1 LKNWKNKRNSNRF
14 LMIKLCF
21 AALVMT
27 AVISGCTSEEKTIMT
42 GPDGSIKVALNLN
55 KEGQPLYTVT
65 YRDTAVI
72 SEGFLGIVR
81 SDADFSSGLR
91 LDSVS
96 GPEEVSESYTLL
108 HGKKKDA
115 KYSALRHTAHL
126 SSSTGEAM
134 DIIFQ
139 VSDDGFAFCY
149 RFPGASEEM
158 KQITEE
164 KSSFG
169 FAEGTLAWIQPR
181 APSKT
186 GWNQTNP
193 SYEENYLMEVAL
205 STVAADTNGWGFPAL
220 FRTGNC
226 WANLTES
233 WPDRNYC
240 GSHLAKGTGA
250 NEMVI
255 SFPESTEGYTGGSVL
270 PESKLPWQTPWRIV
284 TLGSTPGVIAESTHG
299 TDLALPPEE
308 GDFSYVRPGRA
319 AWSWALMKDRSVNYE
334 TQKRFITYAAEMG
347 WEYCLIDVNWDK
359 TIGWEKIA
367 DLARLAEEKKVGLIL
382 WYNSA
387 GDWNTV
393 TYHPKD
399 RLLTPE
405 SRAEEFSRLERLG
418 IKGIKVDFFG
428 GDGQSMM
435 DYYQDILADA
445 HRHRLVVN
453 CHGSTLPRGLH
464 RTWPN
469 LVSMEAIRGFE
480 FATFDQATADLV
492 ASKATML
499 AFTRNAFD
507 PMDFTPVCFT
517 EYDNFERVTGN
528 GAELALAVLF
538 LSGVQHYAEAPKGMA
553 SVPDYVREMM
563 SEIPVSWDETMFI
576 DGYPGRYIVL
586 ARRSGD
592 DWYFAGVNAGED
604 TVRLNPDL
612 PFAKGIS
619 GTIITEGETLRSFS
633 QGTITPDQ
641 SGTVSVQII
650 PNGGF
655 VIRFEK
661 PAL

>member
-1 LKNWKNKRNSNRF
+1 MK
-14 LMIKLCF
+14 KLWF

-27 AVISGCTSEEKTIMT
+27 VIISGCTSAKTITMT
-42 GPDGSIKVALNLN
+42 GPDGRIKVTFNLN
-55 KEGQPLYTVT
+55 KEGQPVYSVM

-72 SEGFLGIVR
+72 SESFLGIVR
-81 SDADFSSGLR
+81 SDADFSSGLK
-91 LDSVS
+91 LDSVT
-96 GPEEVSESYTLL
+96 GPEEVMESYALL

-115 KYSALRHTAHL
+115 QYSALRHTVHL

-158 KQITEE
+158 KYITEE
-164 KSSFG
+164 RSSFG

-181 APSKT
+181 APSKS

-205 STVAADTNGWGFPAL
+205 STVADDENGWVFPAL

-226 WANLTES
+226 WVNLTES

-240 GSHLAKGTGA
+240 GSHLARGTGA

-255 SFPESTEGYTGGSVL
+255 SFPEPTEGYTGGSVF
-270 PESKLPWQTPWRIV
+270 PESKLPWKTPWRIV
-284 TLGSTPGVIAESTHG
+284 TMGSTPGVIAESTQG
-299 TDLALPPEE
+299 TDLAHSPIED
-308 GDFSYVRPGRA
+308 DFSYVRPGRA
-319 AWSWALMKDRSVNYE
+319 AWSWALMKDGSVNYE
-334 TQKRFITYAAEMG
+334 EQKRFINYAAEMG
-347 WEYCLIDVNWDK
+347 WEYCLIDVNWDQ
-359 TIGWEKIA
+359 TIGWDRIA

-399 RLLTPE
+399 RLLTSE
-405 SRAEEFSRLERLG
+405 SREEEFSRLESLG

-445 HRHRLVVN
+445 HRHKLVVN

-492 ASKATML
+492 PSKAAIL
-499 AFTRNAFD
+499 AVTRNAFD

-517 EYDNFERVTGN
+517 EYDNNKRVTGN

-538 LSGVQHYAEAPKGMA
+538 LSGVQHYAETPEGMA
-553 SVPDYVREMM
+553 TVPGYVREMM
-563 SEIPVSWDETMFI
+563 SEIPVSWDETRFI

-592 DWYFAGVNAGED
+592 DWYVASVNAEED
-604 TVRLNPDL
+604 TVRLNLNL
-612 PFAKGIS
+612 PFAEGIS

-633 QGTITPDQ
+633 QGTVTPDK
-641 SGTVSVQII
+641 SGAASVQIM
-650 PNGGF
+650 PKGGF

>member
-1 LKNWKNKRNSNRF
+1 MKR
-14 LMIKLCF
+14 LWF
-21 AALVMT
+21 AALMVT
-27 AVISGCTSEEKTIMT
+27 AVISGCTSSETLIMT
-42 GPDGSIKVALNLN
+42 GPDGTIKVALNLN
-55 KEGQPLYTVT
+55 KEGQPVYTVT

-72 SEGFLGIVR
+72 CEGFLGIVR
-81 SDADFSSGLR
+81 SDADFSSDLK

-96 GPEEVSESYTLL
+96 GQEEVSVSYNLL

-139 VSDDGFAFCY
+139 VSDDGFAFYY

-158 KQITEE
+158 KYITDERT
-164 KSSFG
+164 SFG

-181 APSKT
+181 APSKS

-205 STVAADTNGWGFPAL
+205 STVAADTNGWVFPAL
-220 FRTGNC
+220 FRTANC
-226 WANLTES
+226 WINLTES
-233 WPDRNYC
+233 WPDRNFC
-240 GSHLAKGTGA
+240 GSHLAKGDGA

-255 SFPESTEGYTGGSVL
+255 AFPESTEGYTGGSVL

-284 TLGSTPGVIAESTHG
+284 TMGSTPGVIAESTHG
-299 TDLALPPEE
+299 TDLALPPGES
-308 GDFSYVRPGRA
+308 DFSYVRPGKA
-319 AWSWALMKDRSVNYE
+319 AWSWALMKDGSVNYE
-334 TQKRFITYAAEMG
+334 EQKRFITYASEMG
-347 WEYCLIDVNWDK
+347 WEYCLIDVNWDQ
-359 TIGWEKIA
+359 TIGWDRIA
-367 DLARLAEEKKVGLIL
+367 DLARLAEEKEVGLIL

-393 TYHPKD
+393 IYHPKD

-405 SRAEEFSRLERLG
+405 SREVEFSRLESLG

-445 HRHRLVVN
+445 HRHKLLVN

-464 RTWPN
+464 HTWAN

-492 ASKATML
+492 ASKATTL

-517 EYDNFERVTGN
+517 EYDNNKRVTGN

-538 LSGVQHYAEAPKGMA
+538 LSGVQHYAETPRGMA
-553 SVPDYVREMM
+553 TVPDYVREMM
-563 SEIPVSWDETMFI
+563 REIPVSWDETMFI

-592 DWYFAGVNAGED
+592 DWYVAGVNAGED
-604 TVRLNPDL
+604 TIRLNLDL
-612 PFAKGIS
+612 PFAEGIP

-633 QGTITPDQ
+633 RGTITPDQ
-641 SGTVSVQII
+641 SGTASVQIM

>member
-1 LKNWKNKRNSNRF
+1 MWLS
-14 LMIKLCF
+14 
-21 AALVMT
+21 ALIVT
-27 AVISGCTSEEKTIMT
+27 AIISGCTSAETIIMT
-42 GPDGSIKVALNLN
+42 GPDGAIKVALNLN

-81 SDADFSSGLR
+81 SDADFSSGLK
-91 LDSVS
+91 LDSVT
-96 GPEEVSESYTLL
+96 GPEVVSGSYTLL

-126 SSSTGEAM
+126 SSSTGEAI

-149 RFPGASEEM
+149 RFPSVSEEM
-158 KQITEE
+158 KYITEE

-181 APSKT
+181 APSKS

-205 STVAADTNGWGFPAL
+205 STVAADTNGWVFPAL
-220 FRTGNC
+220 FRSGNC
-226 WANLTES
+226 WVNLTES

-240 GSHLAKGTGA
+240 GSHLAKGTAA

-255 SFPESTEGYTGGSVL
+255 SFPEPSEGYTGGSVF
-270 PESKLPWQTPWRIV
+270 PQSQLPWQTPWRIV

-299 TDLALPPEE
+299 TDLALPPTG
-308 GDFSYVRPGRA
+308 GDFSYVKPGRA

-334 TQKRFITYAAEMG
+334 TQKRFINYAAEMG
-347 WEYCLIDVNWDK
+347 WEYCLIDVNWDE

-399 RLLTPE
+399 RLLTSE
-405 SRAEEFSRLERLG
+405 SREEEFSRLESLG

-445 HRHRLVVN
+445 HRHKLVVN

-492 ASKATML
+492 ASKATIL
-499 AFTRNAFD
+499 AVTRNAFD

-517 EYDNFERVTGN
+517 EYDNNKRVTGN

-538 LSGVQHYAEAPKGMA
+538 LSGVQHYAETPEGMA
-553 SVPDYVREMM
+553 TVPDYVREMM
-563 SEIPVSWDETMFI
+563 SEIPVSWDETRFI

-592 DWYFAGVNAGED
+592 DWYVAGVNAEED
-604 TVRLNPDL
+604 TVRLNLNL
-612 PFAKGIS
+612 PFAEGIS
-619 GTIITEGETLRSFS
+619 GTIITEGGSLRSFA
-633 QGTITPDQ
+633 QDTITPDQ
-641 SGTVSVQII
+641 SGTVSVQIM

>member
-1 LKNWKNKRNSNRF
+1 MKRLLNAIAVPILAIAGCSGGNE
-14 LMIKLCF
+14 
-21 AALVMT
+21 VPMT
-27 AVISGCTSEEKTIMT
+27 S
-42 GPDGSIKVALNLN
+42 PDGKVMLTFELDQSGLPTFTAYY
-55 KEGQPLYTVT
+55 Q
-65 YRDTAVI
+65 DTDVI
-72 SEGFLGIVR
+72 TRGVLGIVR
-81 SDADFSSGLR
+81 ADTDFSRGLR
-91 LDSVS
+91 MDSIS
-96 GPEEVSESYTLL
+96 GPATVNENYTLSY
-108 HGKKKDA
+108 GKKKA
-115 KYSALRHTAHL
+115 ASYNALRHTVHL
-126 SSSTGEAM
+126 TSSSGEAM
-134 DIIFQ
+134 DIVFQ
-139 VSDDGFAFCY
+139 ISNDGFAFCY
-149 RFPGASEEM
+149 RFPDRSEEL
-158 KQITEE
+158 KYITEE

-169 FAEGTLAWIQPR
+169 FPEETLAWIQPR
-181 APSKT
+181 AASKS

-193 SYEENYLMEVAL
+193 SYEENYLIEVPLATL
-205 STVAADTNGWGFPAL
+205 VTDTNGYVFPAL
-220 FRTGNC
+220 FRTANC
-226 WANLTES
+226 WINLTES

-240 GSHLAKGTGA
+240 GSHLAKGIGA

-255 SFPESTEGYTGGSVL
+255 AFPESTEGYTNGSVL
-270 PESKLPWQTPWRIV
+270 PQSKLPWQTPWRII
-284 TLGSTPGVIAESTHG
+284 TMGSTPEVIAESTHG
-299 TDLALPPEE
+299 TDLALPPGE

-319 AWSWALMKDRSVNYE
+319 AWSWALMKDGSVNYE
-334 TQKRFITYAAEMG
+334 MQRKFISYASEMG

-367 DLARLAEEKKVGLIL
+367 ELAKLAEEKKVGLIL

-405 SRAEEFSRLERLG
+405 SRQEEFSKLAGLG

-480 FATFDQATADLV
+480 FATFDQETADLV
-492 ASKATML
+492 PSKATML

-517 EYDNFERVTGN
+517 EYDNFKRVTGN

-538 LSGVQHYAEAPKGMA
+538 LSGVQHYAETPKGMA
-553 SVPDYVREMM
+553 TVPDYVREMM
-563 SEIPVSWDETMFI
+563 SEIPVSWDETRFI

-592 DWYFAGVNAGED
+592 DWYVAGVNAEED
-604 TVRLNPDL
+604 PIRLNLKL
-612 PFAKGIS
+612 PFAEGIS

-633 QGTITPDQ
+633 HDTITPDQ
-641 SGTVSVQII
+641 SGMVIVQIM
-650 PNGGF
+650 PNRGF
-655 VIRFEK
+655 VIRFAQ
-661 PAL
+661 PVQ

>member
-1 LKNWKNKRNSNRF
+1 MTVTPKQNAMKNQLLTLAV
-14 LMIKLCF
+14 LMII
-21 AALVMT
+21 AL
-27 AVISGCTSEEKTIMT
+27 ISGCSSAKTIIMT
-42 GPDGSIKVALNLN
+42 DPGNRIKVAFNLN
-55 KEGQPLYTVT
+55 KEGQPVYSVT

-72 SEGFLGIVR
+72 TEGILGLVR
-81 SDADFSSGLR
+81 SDADFSSGLK
-91 LDSVS
+91 LISVT
-96 GPEEVSESYTLL
+96 GPEQVSESYTLL

-115 KYSALRHTAHL
+115 IYNALRHTVHL
-126 SSSTGEAM
+126 SSATGEAM

-139 VSDDGFAFCY
+139 VSDEGFAFCY
-149 RFPGASEEM
+149 NFPGASEEM
-158 KQITEE
+158 KYITEE
-164 KSSFG
+164 RSSFG
-169 FAEGTLAWIQPR
+169 FAEGTLGWIQPR
-181 APSKT
+181 AASKS

-193 SYEENYLMEVAL
+193 SYEENYLMEVPL
-205 STVAADTNGWGFPAL
+205 SSVAADKNGWVFPAL
-220 FRTGNC
+220 FRSGNC
-226 WANLTES
+226 WVNLTES
-233 WPDRNYC
+233 WPDRNYS
-240 GSHLAKGTGA
+240 GSHLAKGKGV

-255 SFPESTEGYTGGSVL
+255 AFPEPTEGYTSGSVL
-270 PESKLPWQTPWRIV
+270 PQSKLPWQTPWRIV
-284 TLGSTPGVIAESTHG
+284 TMGSTPGVIAESAHG
-299 TDLALPPEE
+299 TDLALAPTE
-308 GDFSYVRPGRA
+308 GDFSYVKPGRA
-319 AWSWALMKDRSVNYE
+319 AWSWALMKDRSVNFE
-334 TQKRFITYAAEMG
+334 MQKRFIIYAAEMG
-347 WEYCLIDVNWDK
+347 WEFCLIDVNWDE

-367 DLARLAEEKKVGLIL
+367 DLARMAEEKKVGLIL

-405 SRAEEFSRLERLG
+405 SREEEFSRLESLG
-418 IKGIKVDFFG
+418 IKGIKVDFFA

-453 CHGSTLPRGLH
+453 CHGSTLPRGLQ

-492 ASKATML
+492 PSKATTL

-517 EYDNFERVTGN
+517 EYDNNKRVTGN

-538 LSGVQHYAEAPKGMA
+538 LSGVQHYAETPKGMA
-553 SVPDYVREMM
+553 SVPDYLREMM
-563 SEIPVSWDETMFI
+563 SEIPVSWDETRFI
-576 DGYPGRYIVL
+576 DGYPGKYIVL

-592 DWYFAGVNAGED
+592 DWYVAGVNAEEN
-604 TVRLNPDL
+604 TIRLNLNL
-612 PFAKGIS
+612 PFAEGFS
-619 GTIITEGETLRSFS
+619 GTIITEGETLQSFS
-633 QGTITPDQ
+633 HETITPDK
-641 SGTVSVQII
+641 SGMVRVQIM

-655 VIRFEK
+655 VIRYEQ

>member
-1 LKNWKNKRNSNRF
+1 MKNQLLTIAV
-14 LMIKLCF
+14 LMII
-21 AALVMT
+21 
-27 AVISGCTSEEKTIMT
+27 AVISGCSSAKTTIMT
-42 GPDGSIKVALNLN
+42 GPDGRIKLAFNLN
-55 KEGQPLYTVT
+55 KDGQPLYKVT

-72 SEGFLGIVR
+72 TEGILGLVR
-81 SDADFSSGLR
+81 SDADFSSGLK
-91 LDSVS
+91 LDSVT
-96 GPEEVSESYTLL
+96 GPEKIRESYTLL

-115 KYSALRHTAHL
+115 IYNALRHTVHL

-149 RFPGASEEM
+149 KFPGASEEM
-158 KQITEE
+158 KYITEE
-164 KSSFG
+164 RSSFG
-169 FAEGTLAWIQPR
+169 FAVGTLGWIQPR
-181 APSKT
+181 AASKS

-193 SYEENYLMEVAL
+193 SYEENYLMEVQL
-205 STVAADTNGWGFPAL
+205 STVADDKNGWVFPAL
-220 FRTGNC
+220 FRSGNC
-226 WANLTES
+226 WVNLTES

-240 GSHLAKGTGA
+240 VSHLAKGTGV

-255 SFPESTEGYTGGSVL
+255 AFPESTEGYTNGSVF
-270 PESKLPWQTPWRIV
+270 PQSQLPWQTPWRIV
-284 TLGSTPGVIAESTHG
+284 TMGSTPGVIAESTHG
-299 TDLALPPEE
+299 TDLALPPGE
-308 GDFSYVRPGRA
+308 GDFSYVKPGRA
-319 AWSWALMKDRSVNYE
+319 AWSWALMKDGSVNFE
-334 TQKRFITYAAEMG
+334 VQKRFITYAAEMG
-347 WEYCLIDVNWDK
+347 WEYCLIDVNWDE

-367 DLARLAEEKKVGLIL
+367 NLARIAEEKKVGLIL

-405 SRAEEFSRLERLG
+405 SREEEFSRLESLG

-492 ASKATML
+492 ASKATTL

-517 EYDNFERVTGN
+517 DYDNFKRVTGN

-538 LSGVQHYAEAPKGMA
+538 LSGVQHYAETPEGMA
-553 SVPDYVREMM
+553 TVPDYVKDMM
-563 SEIPVSWDETMFI
+563 KNIPVTWDESRFI
-576 DGYPGRYIVL
+576 TGYPGKYIVL
-586 ARRSGD
+586 ARRSGNA
-592 DWYFAGVNAGED
+592 WYVAGVNADKD
-604 TVRLNPDL
+604 TLNIYLKL
-612 PFAKGIS
+612 PFAEGIS
-619 GTIITEGETLRSFS
+619 GTIISEGETLRSFS
-633 QGTITPDQ
+633 QDTIMPDWTGG
-641 SGTVSVQII
+641 STVEIK
-650 PNGGF
+650 PGGGF
-655 VIRFEK
+655 VMRFIQNFEEIAIR
-661 PAL
+661 

>member
-1 LKNWKNKRNSNRF
+1 MR
-14 LMIKLCF
+14 KLWF
-21 AALVMT
+21 AALLMT
-27 AVISGCTSEEKTIMT
+27 VVISGCTSAKTIIMT
-42 GPDGSIKVALNLN
+42 SPEGRIKVAFNLN

-72 SEGFLGIVR
+72 SESFLGIVR
-81 SDADFSSGLR
+81 SDADFSSGLK
-91 LDSVS
+91 LDSVT
-96 GPEEVSESYTLL
+96 GPEEVMESYALL
-108 HGKKKDA
+108 HGKKKVA

-158 KQITEE
+158 KYITEE
-164 KSSFG
+164 RSSFG
-169 FAEGTLAWIQPR
+169 FAEGTLGWIQPR
-181 APSKT
+181 AVSKS

-193 SYEENYLMEVAL
+193 SYEENYLMEVQL
-205 STVAADTNGWGFPAL
+205 STVADDKNGWVFPAL
-220 FRTGNC
+220 FRSGNC
-226 WANLTES
+226 WVNLTES
-233 WPDRNYC
+233 WPDRNYS
-240 GSHLAKGTGA
+240 GSHLAKGKGA

-255 SFPESTEGYTGGSVL
+255 AFPEPTEGYTGGSVF
-270 PESKLPWQTPWRIV
+270 PQSMLPWQTPWRIV
-284 TLGSTPGVIAESTHG
+284 TMGSTPGVIAESTHG
-299 TDLALPPEE
+299 TDLAFPSAE
-308 GDFSYVRPGRA
+308 GDFSYVKPGRA

-334 TQKRFITYAAEMG
+334 TQKSFIAYAAEMG

-359 TIGWEKIA
+359 TIGWDKIA
-367 DLARLAEEKKVGLIL
+367 ELAKLAEGKNVGLIL

-405 SRAEEFSRLERLG
+405 SREEEFSRLESLG

-445 HRHRLVVN
+445 HRHKLVVN

-492 ASKATML
+492 ASKATTL

-517 EYDNFERVTGN
+517 EYDNNKRVTGN

-538 LSGVQHYAEAPKGMA
+538 LSGVQHYAETPKGMA
-553 SVPDYVREMM
+553 TVPGYVREMM
-563 SEIPVSWDETMFI
+563 SEIPASWDETRFI

-592 DWYFAGVNAGED
+592 DWYVAGVNAEED
-604 TVRLNPDL
+604 TVRLNLNL
-612 PFAKGIS
+612 PFAEGIS

-633 QGTITPDQ
+633 QGTVTPDK
-641 SGTVSVQII
+641 SGTASVQIM